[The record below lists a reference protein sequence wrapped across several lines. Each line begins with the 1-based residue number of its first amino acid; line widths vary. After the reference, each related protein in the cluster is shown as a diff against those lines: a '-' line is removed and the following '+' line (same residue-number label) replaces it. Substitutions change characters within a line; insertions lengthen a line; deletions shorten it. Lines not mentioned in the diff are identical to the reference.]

1 VRVLPATAA
10 IASATRSAR
19 TAARVVG
26 AVLLVVAI
34 AAAVSVDI
42 VKTGYGVKSDEATY
56 VMMALSVAYD
66 HDLTYERRDLE
77 RFAGLYHAG
86 PSGVFLKSG
95 KQLRLRMDGRPP
107 FLHLVRTPER
117 RSDRLYYGK
126 AFIYSVFAAPFVRLL
141 GLNGL
146 LVFNVL
152 LVAAACA
159 CGYVLLAQRARPGP
173 ALIYT
178 LAFVGATC
186 VPVYVVFLTPEVFH
200 FALVFVAYFLWLYK
214 ERAGAS
220 PSRFLTRPATDFF
233 AAALL
238 GIATYSKPTH
248 ALLVAPIVL
257 WLWWRRKLARGVST
271 GVVCVATA
279 AALFGANALITG
291 EFNFQGGDRKYFVSS
306 PRAEPQFPLDA
317 FGMAAWYQ
325 HGVGMSTND
334 SDAANVLKDF
344 RNRFVHNIEYFA
356 IGRHWGF
363 LPYFFPGLVAIGL
376 WLLSAE
382 RRDIR
387 KLLAFLAALA
397 TVVVLLIFAPYTWSG
412 GGGPP
417 GNRYFMSIYPVLFF
431 LTPEDISFV
440 PGVIA
445 WLGGAAFTAKM
456 LVNPFYAAK
465 YPQLMAE
472 RGFVRKLPVELTM
485 ANDLPVMLDSARA
498 HVWFSDVLLYFLD
511 EHAHTPE
518 RIDPA
523 GHQGVWISGG
533 GRADMLVRC
542 EWPIDHLRITA
553 ESPIRTVFIVSG
565 GGAESRVALMPGVPT
580 VLDVPMAGVRDLNS
594 HAYLLSAQ
602 STDGFTPALIDPT
615 STDYRNL
622 GVLMRFTAVPA
633 ER

>member
-66 HDLTYERRDLE
+66 HDLAYERRDLE

>member
-66 HDLTYERRDLE
+66 HDLAYERRDLE
-77 RFAGLYHAG
+77 RFAGLYHGG

-382 RRDIR
+382 RRDVR

>member
-26 AVLLVVAI
+26 AVLLVVAL

-77 RFAGLYHAG
+77 RFAGLYHGG